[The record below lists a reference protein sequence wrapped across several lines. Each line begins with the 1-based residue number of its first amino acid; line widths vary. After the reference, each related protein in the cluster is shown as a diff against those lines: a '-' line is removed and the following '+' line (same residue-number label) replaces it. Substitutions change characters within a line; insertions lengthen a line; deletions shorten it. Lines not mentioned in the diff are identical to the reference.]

1 MSSSFPFLSSYDP
14 PGSSEGT
21 LDPLGLYQIAD
32 QLATQLVPAVRE
44 RMLRIRF
51 LTAMAVGSLV
61 TEGVDDDPTAR
72 DASPQLVWEWLVVEA
87 LTRASADGRAE
98 WGIPGI
104 DKAKRALSQLKYLD
118 ARSYLNTPRVFG
130 FHGVYKRLAVHAGL
144 VTVHL
149 DAGPNAEKLVDAWAR
164 GLPGGYRLSTVRP
177 LIETWRTAVRR
188 SLESRPPRTRSGWSS
203 DRWLELAAAF
213 RPSGA
218 RVAERRCI
226 ADLLHSSEDRSLGAL
241 PDIWPLTEGFA
252 TETFRED
259 QMHNRLERKQPRYAP
274 LLEAIRRYEAF
285 ARSLEDAF
293 DVLRATAGVKDAV
306 GYDVSMIASNS
317 DFGRSVDG
325 LSERFA
331 AALRALSDAP
341 RVGGQAQA
349 LFGKRFEAFGEP
361 LTRAG
366 CARALCEHHAQIQ
379 RGKSADGKR
388 AWFDQIAGNRIYV
401 RQQFRVA
408 PRPILPDRYVHDYRA
423 RPIGRFRA
431 DLV

>member
-87 LTRASADGRAE
+87 LTRASAEGQAD

-104 DKAKRALSQLKYLD
+104 DKAKRALSQFKYLD

-130 FHGVYKRLAVHAGL
+130 FHGVYKRLAVHTGL
-144 VTVHL
+144 VSVHL

-164 GLPGGYRLSTVRP
+164 GLSGGKRLSTVRP

-188 SLESRPPRTRSGWSS
+188 SLESRPPRTRSDWKSE
-203 DRWLELAAAF
+203 RWVELAAAF

-218 RVAERRCI
+218 RGDE
-226 ADLLHSSEDRSLGAL
+226 
-241 PDIWPLTEGFA
+241 
-252 TETFRED
+252 
-259 QMHNRLERKQPRYAP
+259 K
-274 LLEAIRRYEAF
+274 
-285 ARSLEDAF
+285 
-293 DVLRATAGVKDAV
+293 
-306 GYDVSMIASNS
+306 
-317 DFGRSVDG
+317 
-325 LSERFA
+325 
-331 AALRALSDAP
+331 RAL
-341 RVGGQAQA
+341 
-349 LFGKRFEAFGEP
+349 
-361 LTRAG
+361 LTSSIHRRIG
-366 CARALCEHHAQIQ
+366 H
-379 RGKSADGKR
+379 SAHSPTSG
-388 AWFDQIAGNRIYV
+388 
-401 RQQFRVA
+401 
-408 PRPILPDRYVHDYRA
+408 P
-423 RPIGRFRA
+423 
-431 DLV
+431 